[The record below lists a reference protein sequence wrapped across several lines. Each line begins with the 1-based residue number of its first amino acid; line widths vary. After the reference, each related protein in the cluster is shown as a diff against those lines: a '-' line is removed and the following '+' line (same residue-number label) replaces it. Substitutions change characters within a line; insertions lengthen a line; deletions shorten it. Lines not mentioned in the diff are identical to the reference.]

1 MKKISLEV
9 IKSFLSM
16 CSLSILA
23 IQHYTGLFANNIQV
37 SYIPLLITFSTIFIN
52 TLGENDLK
60 IIKNISLVGAAS
72 VALSGI
78 IFYTLDGYNINLGL
92 QIQQK
97 CYKIL
102 FAIIGTVSLALS
114 IFYIRRICKES
125 REGVLE

>member
-60 IIKNISLVGAAS
+60 IIKNMSLVGAAS

-92 QIQQK
+92 QIEQK
-97 CYKIL
+97 CNKIL
-102 FAIIGTVSLALS
+102 FAVIGTVSLALS